1 MKELW
6 NKFKK
11 NKVVNDGVF
20 INLGN
25 GSFKVAYSKYNILKE
40 NDIIDFNVLSKSL
53 CFYKKALI
61 TNI

>member
-25 GSFKVAYSKYNILKE
+25 GLFKVAYSKYNILKE